1 MIRHIFLWKVA
12 KGADPKEV
20 VRILNELPKK
30 IPGIRGWSI
39 GKHQGAPG
47 ASGDI
52 WDYGLTT
59 DFDSLDDL
67 KRYSDHQFHMEVVE
81 RLLPMF
87 SARAVCDYE
96 LSPSVQGSGGAA

>member
-12 KGADPKEV
+12 KGADPDEV
-20 VRILNELPKK
+20 IRILNELPQK
-30 IPGIRGWSI
+30 IPGIKGWSI
-39 GKHQGAPG
+39 GKHKGAPG

-59 DFDSLDDL
+59 DFDSMDDL
-67 KRYSDHQFHMEVVE
+67 KRYSDHPFHMEVVE

-87 SARAVCDYE
+87 AARAVCDYE
-96 LSPSVQGSGGAA
+96 LAPNAQSARRSS